1 MRALLI
7 SDTHGIFNAI
17 YSKHKD
23 SILDFDIIFLLGDH
37 STTDV
42 KIIESISNGIPIC
55 RIAGNHDTLGETQS
69 YESFTID
76 LHGHL
81 FCPETEKPT
90 FTGWQGSH
98 RYKNSQDYGYTQKE
112 SLEEFKKI
120 PKADI
125 LFSHDGPFNDYKDDA
140 HCGLKGITQ
149 YIKHNKPKTL
159 IFGHLHKPN
168 HFKLDDTDC
177 YCTYQLAW
185 FEFDDEGNVIN
196 YKQYEV
202 I

>member
-1 MRALLI
+1 M
-7 SDTHGIFNAI
+7 
-17 YSKHKD
+17 
-23 SILDFDIIFLLGDH
+23 
-37 STTDV
+37 
-42 KIIESISNGIPIC
+42 
-55 RIAGNHDTLGETQS
+55 
-69 YESFTID
+69 
-76 LHGHL
+76 
-81 FCPETEKPT
+81 
-90 FTGWQGSH
+90 
-98 RYKNSQDYGYTQKE
+98 
-112 SLEEFKKI
+112 

-168 HFKLDDTDC
+168 HFKLDDTNC
-177 YCTYQLAW
+177 YCIYQLAW